1 MKGIT
6 YNLIFTTPSQE
17 KIIFNNLSITDMMKT
32 IETTIKQEYKFE
44 MKITRNMIYNLVHR
58 PLKSNRVVRQFCS
71 ITIS

>member
-58 PLKSNRVVRQFCS
+58 PLKSNRVVRQFCN

>member
-1 MKGIT
+1 MKGVT

>member
-1 MKGIT
+1 MKGVT
-6 YNLIFTTPSQE
+6 YNIIFTTPSQE